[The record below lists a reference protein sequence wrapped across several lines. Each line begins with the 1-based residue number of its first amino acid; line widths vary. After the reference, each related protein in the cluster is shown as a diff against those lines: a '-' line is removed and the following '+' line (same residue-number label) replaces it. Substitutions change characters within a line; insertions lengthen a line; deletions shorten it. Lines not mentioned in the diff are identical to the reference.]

1 MKYQTGITPYGAV
14 CFISE
19 GWGGRVS
26 DKHLTE
32 NSGILDHLTPG
43 DVILADR
50 EFDIQE
56 SKFTK
61 GKRQLGGIEVEQTR

>member
-1 MKYQTGITPYGAV
+1 MVYPADPRENTV
-14 CFISE
+14 CFTSE

-26 DKHLTE
+26 DKHRTE

-50 EFDIQE
+50 GFDIQE
-56 SKFTK
+56 FTK
-61 GKRQLGGIEVEQTR
+61 GKRQVGGIEVEQTR